1 MNNQQQANAAAREKE
16 KSARFETART
26 KVLDGK
32 ITALSIDTCIFVDK
46 GNRLNNGVFKHLE
59 QFKENT
65 FQLVFSEVTI
75 KEVLSH
81 ISKDAEEAKQ
91 KMASGLRRVGFYWP
105 LETNHKALAEKM
117 LGGELPK
124 SVASKQVKDF
134 VTRCGAEIIEAKT
147 SVDLSVVLSRYFN
160 VQAPFETAGEKKSEF
175 PDAIALLSL
184 EDWAAKH
191 DTTILLVTKDK
202 GCKRFCDESACLVA
216 IDDLT
221 DALKLV
227 QERDQHCINLC
238 QSLEA
243 AIAAGQYPNLISE
256 IKDAIAD
263 DFDLDWVPEADASYY
278 YDADMQH
285 VELINV
291 RFSGV
296 AGKPKF
302 KAVDYCGDLLVVQVE
317 MEGVVEA
324 TCNFS
329 FSVRDGIDRDM
340 VCIGGNEVMTKA
352 ETVVD
357 VLLTFSQ
364 LASQTPQV
372 DEIELVSGYRTIDF
386 GTVGP
391 DYGDEDPNSEYY

>member
-1 MNNQQQANAAAREKE
+1 MNKQQQANAVAREKE
-16 KSARFETART
+16 KTERLNVART
-26 KVLDGK
+26 KVLGGEV
-32 ITALSIDTCIFVDK
+32 TALSIDTCIFDEK
-46 GNRLNNGVFKHLE
+46 NRRLSDGVFKHLE
-59 QFKENT
+59 QFKGNA

-81 ISKDAEEAKQ
+81 ISKDAEDAKQ
-91 KMASGLRRVGFYWP
+91 KMISTLRRVDFFWP
-105 LETNHKALAEKM
+105 LETDHKALAEKM

-134 VTRCGAEIIEAKT
+134 ITRCGAEIIDAEK
-147 SVDLSVVLSRYFN
+147 SVDLSAVLSRYFN
-160 VQAPFETAGEKKSEF
+160 VQAPFESAGEKKSEF

-184 EDWAAKH
+184 EYWATKH
-191 DTTILLVTKDK
+191 DTMVLLVTKDK
-202 GCKRFCDESACLVA
+202 GCKRFCDDSARLVA

-227 QERDQHCINLC
+227 QERDQHCISLC

-243 AIAAGQYPNLISE
+243 AIAAGQYPNLISK
-256 IKDAIAD
+256 IKDVIAD
-263 DFDLDWVPEADASYY
+263 NFDLDWVPEANAAYY

-285 VELINV
+285 VELLNV

-296 AGKPKF
+296 AGNPNF
-302 KAVDYCGDLLVVQVE
+302 KAVDYRGDMLVVQVK
-317 MEGVVEA
+317 MECIVEA

-340 VCIGGNEVMTKA
+340 VCIGGNEVTTEA

-364 LASQTPQV
+364 LEGQTPQV

-391 DYGDEDPNSEYY
+391 DYGDEDPNSECY

>member
-1 MNNQQQANAAAREKE
+1 MNKQQQANAKARENE
-16 KSARFETART
+16 KAERLSAART
-26 KVLDGK
+26 KVLGGE
-32 ITALSIDTCIFVDK
+32 ITALSIDTCIFDEK
-46 GNRLNNGVFKHLE
+46 GKRLNDGVFKHLE
-59 QFKENT
+59 QFKGNA
-65 FQLVFSEVTI
+65 FRLVFSEVTI

-81 ISKDAEEAKQ
+81 ISKEAEEAKQ
-91 KMASGLRRVGFYWP
+91 KMVSALRRVGFFWP
-105 LETNHKALAEKM
+105 LETDHKALAEKM
-117 LGGELPK
+117 LGGEFPK

-134 VTRCGAEIIEAKT
+134 VTRCGAEIIDAKK

-160 VQAPFETAGEKKSEF
+160 VQAPFETASEKKSEF

-184 EDWAAKH
+184 EAWATMQ
-191 DTTILLVTKDK
+191 DTAVLLVTKDK
-202 GCKRFCDESACLVA
+202 GCKRFCDESARLVA

-243 AIAAGQYPNLISE
+243 AIAAGQYPNLIKE
-256 IKDAIAD
+256 IEDAIAD
-263 DFDLDWVPEADASYY
+263 DFDIDWNPEADAAYY
-278 YDADMQH
+278 YDADMQD
-285 VELINV
+285 VELLSA
-291 RFSGV
+291 RFSGP
-296 AGKPKF
+296 AGKPEF
-302 KAVDYCGDLLVVQVE
+302 KAVDYRGDMLVVQVE
-317 MEGVVEA
+317 MEIAVEA

-340 VCIGGNEVMTKA
+340 VYIGGNEVTTKA

-364 LASQTPQV
+364 LADQTPQI

-391 DYGDEDPNSEYY
+391 DYGDEDPNGEYY